1 MASRLQVRPPSRRA
15 GVIAAVLVAVVLA
28 AAVLARCSHGSD
40 DKTAA
45 TPRTGTPSLATPTR
59 SFTAP
64 PTPTTSVRPSVAVS
78 TLKPVAIGTPVTVTG
93 DVQVSLKDLRRITV
107 TANGPG
113 ETSGPAVSFVV
124 EVRNDSAEQV
134 DLGGFA
140 VTATYGKS
148 TPAIPSGAEPSK
160 PLSGALTAGKSAS
173 GTYVF
178 RVPKTGSKTIT
189 VQVAS
194 NAASGIAVFRS

>member
-1 MASRLQVRPPSRRA
+1 MASRMRVHPPSLRA
-15 GVIAAVLVAVVLA
+15 GAIAAVLAAVVLA
-28 AAVLARCSHGSD
+28 AVVLTRCSHGSD
-40 DKTAA
+40 DEAAA
-45 TPRTGTPSLATPTR
+45 TPRTGIPSLTTPTR

-64 PTPTTSVRPSVAVS
+64 PTSTTSARPSVAVS

-93 DVQVSLKDLRRITV
+93 GVQVSIKDLRRITV

-148 TPAIPSGAEPSK
+148 TPAIPSGAKPSK
-160 PLSGALTAGKSAS
+160 PLSGALATGKSAS

-189 VQVAS
+189 VQVTS
-194 NAASGIAVFRS
+194 DAASGIAVFRS